1 MEIFLIIM
9 LLFLFPYDIIHLCIF
24 MRNFM
29 MQYISK
35 STKFKIFVLY
45 LYVKIFKVFFFNFLR
60 KNFGKSGEDL
70 RVVFNF
76 YKLRENSS
84 KS

>member
-9 LLFLFPYDIIHLCIF
+9 LFLFPYDIIHLCIF

-35 STKFKIFVLY
+35 TTKFKIFILD
-45 LYVKIFKVFFFNFLR
+45 LYVKILKLFWLKIFIPFTLNFSEEKKHELR
-60 KNFGKSGEDL
+60 N
-70 RVVFNF
+70 
-76 YKLRENSS
+76 KLNDYRIA
-84 KS
+84 K